1 MHICQKLSFKMR
13 IFLVLFFYV
22 VSITSF
28 AQKGQVVGKV
38 VDNQSNAPISYA
50 TISLLHLGDSS
61 FLKGVISDEQGK
73 FKIENIVLNQSY
85 LLRVT
90 FIGYKTL
97 FKNIDFKND
106 KLVDLKEVVISPSAE
121 LLKGVEVRSDQPMV
135 TFEIDKK
142 VINVEQMN
150 TVVSQTAVQVLANIP
165 SISVDIDGNVS
176 LRGSQGFTLLI
187 DGIPSAMPSS
197 EALQLIQASN
207 IKDIEIITN
216 PSAKYDAEGTA
227 GIINIILKKNILQ
240 GVSTLINI
248 NGGNSANGTDYWNY
262 GADFITSINKEK
274 VKLNIGGQWVN
285 RNQFRDIEQIR
296 KTSIGNQESKI
307 KSEGLHRYFGT
318 NYGGN
323 IAMEY
328 RPNKNDF
335 LSIGTSANTR
345 QWNAAANYFF
355 EEYLDDSLTN
365 SYENRERT
373 LRDFLFLSSSFA
385 YQHLFNND
393 KEHYI
398 SLTSTYNLY
407 DGKEDAQ
414 AEFFSESQLQLGGN
428 RNTEIGP
435 TNAIRV
441 SLDYQYPMVNNLKLQ
456 LGARTDFGY
465 SSDNQDS
472 YSYDLNTQDYFRLD
486 SFSTDVNY
494 VQNVY
499 AGYGII
505 NGEINEKLGFQF
517 GVRGEY
523 TDRSIKQT
531 LENNELIIN
540 RMDWF
545 PSLFFSY
552 KLNKKNQL
560 KANASRRIN
569 RPRSWHLEPFI
580 SWEDPYTVR
589 QGNPNLLPEYIQSY
603 EFGYIRQLEKGSFS
617 IEIYGRNTK
626 NIRERIQEVYDTNVI
641 VKRPVNAGF
650 SHAVGAEFAINQK
663 LIDWWVFD
671 LGANIFYFK
680 VVGQIPGSSLNQESV
695 TYRSRIANN
704 FILPN
709 DFKIQFISN
718 FNADIISIQGLD
730 KGFTSF
736 DLALKK
742 DFKEGRASGTFQFTN
757 IFATQ
762 RRETFIDT
770 PVLYSYR
777 LATPRWP
784 FVSLSFSFRLNN
796 FNNLDKIKTDKGSE
810 F

>member
-13 IFLVLFFYV
+13 IFLVLFFYIG
-22 VSITSF
+22 SITSF

-38 VDNQSNAPISYA
+38 VDNQSNASISYA

-187 DGIPSAMPSS
+187 DGIPSTIPSS

-296 KTSIGNQESKI
+296 KTTLGNQESKI

>member
-1 MHICQKLSFKMR
+1 MR

-38 VDNQSNAPISYA
+38 VDNQSNASISYA

-187 DGIPSAMPSS
+187 DGIPSTIPSS

-335 LSIGTSANTR
+335 LSIGTSVNTR

-531 LENNELIIN
+531 LENNQLIIN

-718 FNADIISIQGLD
+718 FNADIVSIQGLD

-770 PVLYSYR
+770 PLLYSYR

>member
-1 MHICQKLSFKMR
+1 MR
-13 IFLVLFFYV
+13 IFFVLIFFLA
-22 VSITSF
+22 SSLSL
-28 AQKGQVVGKV
+28 AQKGQVIGKV
-38 VDNQSNAPISYA
+38 VDNQSKASISYA
-50 TISLLHLGDSS
+50 TISLLHFGDSS
-61 FLKGVISDEQGK
+61 LLKGVISDEKGE

-85 LLRVT
+85 LLRFT

-97 FKNIDFKND
+97 FKNINFKND
-106 KLVDLKEVVISPSAE
+106 KLIDLKEVVISPSAE
-121 LLKGVEVRSDQPMV
+121 LLKGVEIRSDKPMV

-240 GVSTLINI
+240 GISTLINM

-262 GADFITSINKEK
+262 GADFITSINNKK
-274 VKLNIGGQWVN
+274 VKLNLGAQWVN

-296 KTSIGNQESKI
+296 KTTIGNQESKI
-307 KSEGLHRYFGT
+307 ESEGLHRYFGT

-323 IAMEY
+323 VAMEY
-328 RPNKNDF
+328 RPNENDF
-335 LSIGTSANTR
+335 LSLGFSANTR

-355 EEYLDDSLTN
+355 EEFLDDSLTN

-393 KEHYI
+393 KEHYV
-398 SLTSTYNLY
+398 SLTSSYNLY

-428 RNTEIGP
+428 RNTEVGP
-435 TNAIRV
+435 TNAIRI

-456 LGARTDFGY
+456 LGARTDFGF
-465 SSDNQDS
+465 SGDDQDS
-472 YSYDLNTQDYFRLD
+472 YSYDLNTESYLRLD

-505 NGEINEKLGFQF
+505 NGEINNKLGFQF

-552 KLNKKNQL
+552 KLNNKNQF

-603 EFGYIRQLEKGSFS
+603 EFGYIRQLKKGSFS
-617 IEIYGRNTK
+617 AEIYGRNTQ

-641 VKRPVNAGF
+641 VKRPVNAGI
-650 SHAVGAEFAINQK
+650 SQAVGAEFALNQK
-663 LIDWWVFD
+663 LIDWWIFD
-671 LGANIFYFK
+671 LGANVFYFK
-680 VVGQIPGSSLNQESV
+680 VIGQIPGSSLNQESI
-695 TYRSRIANN
+695 TYRGRIANN

-736 DLALKK
+736 DMALKK

>member
-1 MHICQKLSFKMR
+1 MR
-13 IFLVLFFYV
+13 IFFVLIFFLA
-22 VSITSF
+22 SSLSL
-28 AQKGQVVGKV
+28 AQKGQVIGKV
-38 VDNQSNAPISYA
+38 VDNQSKSSISYA
-50 TISLLHLGDSS
+50 TISLLHFGDSS
-61 FLKGVISDEQGK
+61 LLKGVISDEKGE

-85 LLRVT
+85 LLRFT

-106 KLVDLKEVVISPSAE
+106 KLIDLKEVVISPSAE
-121 LLKGVEVRSDQPMV
+121 LLKGVEIRSDKPMV

-240 GVSTLINI
+240 GISTLINM

-262 GADFITSINKEK
+262 GADFITSINNKK
-274 VKLNIGGQWVN
+274 VKLNLGAQWVN

-296 KTSIGNQESKI
+296 KTTIGNQESKI
-307 KSEGLHRYFGT
+307 ESEGLHRYFGT

-323 IAMEY
+323 VAMEY
-328 RPNKNDF
+328 RPNENDF
-335 LSIGTSANTR
+335 LSLGFSANTR

-355 EEYLDDSLTN
+355 EEFLDDSLTN

-393 KEHYI
+393 KEHYV
-398 SLTSTYNLY
+398 SLTSSYNLY

-428 RNTEIGP
+428 RNTEVGP
-435 TNAIRV
+435 TNAIRI

-456 LGARTDFGY
+456 LGARTDFGF
-465 SSDNQDS
+465 SGDDQDS
-472 YSYDLNTQDYFRLD
+472 YSYDLNTESYLRLD

-505 NGEINEKLGFQF
+505 NGEINNKLGFQF

-552 KLNKKNQL
+552 KLNNKNQF

-603 EFGYIRQLEKGSFS
+603 EFGYIRQLKKGSFS
-617 IEIYGRNTK
+617 AEIYGRNTQ

-641 VKRPVNAGF
+641 VKRPVNAGI
-650 SHAVGAEFAINQK
+650 SQAVGAEFALNQK
-663 LIDWWVFD
+663 LIDWWIFD
-671 LGANIFYFK
+671 LGANVFYFK
-680 VVGQIPGSSLNQESV
+680 VIGQIPGSSLNQESI
-695 TYRSRIANN
+695 TYRGRIANN

-736 DLALKK
+736 DMALKK

>member
-1 MHICQKLSFKMR
+1 MR
-13 IFLVLFFYV
+13 IFFVLIFCLV
-22 VSITSF
+22 SSF
-28 AQKGQVVGKV
+28 SNAQKGEVIGRI
-38 VDNQSNAPISYA
+38 VDNQSNSSISYA
-50 TISLLHLGDSS
+50 TVSLLSPSDSS
-61 FLKGVISDEQGK
+61 LLKGSISDDQGK

-85 LLRVT
+85 LLKVT

-97 FKNIDFKND
+97 YIIIDFKSD
-106 KLVDLKEVVISPSAE
+106 KLIDLKEVVIFPSAE

-227 GIINIILKKNILQ
+227 GIINIILKKNILR

-262 GADFITSINKEK
+262 GGDFITSINKEK

-285 RNQFRDIEQIR
+285 RNKFRDIEQIR
-296 KTSIGNQESKI
+296 KTTLGNQESKI
-307 KSEGLHRYFGT
+307 ESEGLHHYFGT

-328 RPNKNDF
+328 RPSKNDF
-335 LSIGTSANTR
+335 LSLGTSANSR

-355 EEYLDDSLTN
+355 EEYLGDSLTN

-428 RNTEIGP
+428 RNTEVGP
-435 TNAIRV
+435 TNAIRI
-441 SLDYQYPMVNNLKLQ
+441 SLDYQYSMVNNLKLQ
-456 LGARTDFGY
+456 LGARTDFGF
-465 SSDNQDS
+465 SEDDQDS
-472 YSYDLNTQDYFRLD
+472 YIYDLNAQNYFRLD
-486 SFSTDVNY
+486 SFSTDVKY

-505 NGEINEKLGFQF
+505 NGKIDDKLGFQF

-523 TDRSIKQT
+523 TDRSVKQT

-540 RMDWF
+540 RIDWF
-545 PSLFFSY
+545 PSVFFSY
-552 KLNKKNQL
+552 KLNDKNQL

-569 RPRSWHLEPFI
+569 RPKSWHLEPFI

-589 QGNPNLLPEYIQSY
+589 QGNPNLLPEYIQSF
-603 EFGYIRQLEKGSFS
+603 ELGYLRQLKKGSFS
-617 IEIYGRNTK
+617 AELYGRNTK

-641 VKRPVNAGF
+641 VKRHVNAGI
-650 SHAVGAEFAINQK
+650 SQAIGAEFALNRK

-671 LGANIFYFK
+671 LGINIFYFK
-680 VVGQIPGSSLNQESV
+680 VDGQIPGSSLNQESI
-695 TYRSRIANN
+695 TYRGRIANN

-718 FNADIISIQGLD
+718 FNADIISVQGLD

-742 DFKEGRASGTFQFTN
+742 DFNEGRVSSTFQFTN

-762 RRETFIDT
+762 RRETFINT
-770 PVLYSYR
+770 PDLYSYR

-784 FVSLSFSFRLNN
+784 FISISFTFRLNN
-796 FNNLDKIKTDKGSE
+796 FNNLDKIQTEKGSE